1 MTWYLQTIRCYAGMV
16 RRCAERKGKNLIVEP
31 ATIPG
36 EADKALQLR
45 RMKRIPLILL
55 LMMALLFAVTLH
67 HPASWAAW
75 LHAFAE
81 AGMVGALADW
91 FAVVALF
98 RHPLGLPI
106 PHTAIIPNR
115 KNDIG
120 ESMSRFVA
128 DHFLEPGVVR
138 KKLQNTDLAAFV
150 ISWLKS
156 EKGRHSVED
165 LSVTVLRWALGAL
178 HEERVRRFLSRL
190 SSRQLANV
198 SLAPLLG
205 NTLEW
210 LVRGQRHQ
218 QILTQVLRYTIV
230 LVNDNRE
237 AIRMKVKQES
247 PWWLPGFVDDR
258 ILKQMLE
265 RIEHQLFEMALD
277 QDHPLRGQFN
287 QWMERLAHDL
297 KNNAEHRR
305 LGDDIKQQLLANDEL
320 QDYLYGLWREIAQ
333 NIESDIEKPESV
345 IKKHVGQ
352 WLNTVAEELDG
363 DPDMQSWVN
372 AWLVD
377 AITLI
382 VARNSAQIASLI
394 SDTVKSWDGVD
405 TSRRVEL
412 AIGRDLQFIRINGT
426 LVGGL
431 VGLFIHAI
439 KIYI

>member
-1 MTWYLQTIRCYAGMV
+1 M
-16 RRCAERKGKNLIVEP
+16 EP
-31 ATIPG
+31 ALLPTD
-36 EADKALQLR
+36 ADKALQLR
-45 RMKRIPLILL
+45 RMKRIPLLL
-55 LMMALLFAVTLH
+55 LLLMALLFFLTLH
-67 HPASWAAW
+67 NPATWAAW

-138 KKLQNTDLAAFV
+138 KKLQQAQLAAFV
-150 ISWLKS
+150 VNWLKS
-156 EKGRHSVED
+156 EKGRRSVEE
-165 LSVTVLRWALGAL
+165 LTAAMLAWALGAL
-178 HEERVRRFLSRL
+178 HEKRVRRFLSRL
-190 SSRQLANV
+190 SARQLADV

-205 NTLEW
+205 NTLDW

-218 QILTQVLRYTIV
+218 QILTQILRHTIE
-230 LVNDNRE
+230 LVHDNRDG
-237 AIRMKVKQES
+237 IRARVKEES

-258 ILKQMLE
+258 ILQKMLE
-265 RIEHQLFEMALD
+265 RIEHQLFEMALY
-277 QDHPLRGQFN
+277 QDHPLRERFN
-287 QWMERLAHDL
+287 QWVQKLAHNL
-297 KNNAEHRR
+297 KNNPEHRR
-305 LGDDIKQQLLANDEL
+305 LGDEIKQQLLANDEL
-320 QDYLYGLWREIAQ
+320 QDYLYGLWRELADK
-333 NIESDIEKPESV
+333 IEADINEPESV
-345 IKKHVGQ
+345 IRQQVSQ
-352 WLNTVAEELDG
+352 WLVNVADELDG
-363 DPDMQSWVN
+363 DEDMQAWVN

-377 AITLI
+377 AITFI
-382 VARNSAQIASLI
+382 VGRNSAQIASLI
-394 SDTVKSWDGVD
+394 SDTVKSWDGAD

-431 VGLFIHAI
+431 VGLLIHAI
-439 KIYI
+439 KLYI

>member
-1 MTWYLQTIRCYAGMV
+1 M
-16 RRCAERKGKNLIVEP
+16 
-31 ATIPG
+31 
-36 EADKALQLR
+36 DKALQLR
-45 RMKRIPLILL
+45 RMKRIPLLL
-55 LMMALLFAVTLH
+55 LFLMALLFAFTLH
-67 HPASWAAW
+67 HPASWAGW

-128 DHFLEPGVVR
+128 DHFLEPDVVR
-138 KKLQNTDLAAFV
+138 KKLQNTNLAAFV
-150 ISWLKS
+150 VSWLRS
-156 EKGRHSVED
+156 DRGRQSVED
-165 LSVTVLRWALGAL
+165 LTTVVLRWALDAF
-178 HEERVRRFLSRL
+178 HEKRVRRFLSRL
-190 SSRQLANV
+190 SSKQLANV

-218 QILTQVLRYTIV
+218 QILTQVLRNTIV
-230 LVNDNRE
+230 LVHDNRD
-237 AIRMKVKQES
+237 AIREKVRQES

-258 ILKQMLE
+258 ILKKMLE
-265 RIEHQLFEMALD
+265 RIEHQLFEMALN
-277 QDHPLRGQFN
+277 QEHSLREQFN
-287 QWMERLAHDL
+287 QWVQEFAQDL
-297 KNNAEHRR
+297 KNSPEHRR
-305 LGDDIKQQLLANDEL
+305 LGDDFKQQLLANDEL
-320 QDYLYGLWREIAQ
+320 QDYLYGLWQELAR
-333 NIESDIEKPESV
+333 NIESDIEKPDSV
-345 IKKHVGQ
+345 IRQHVGQ
-352 WLNTVAEELDG
+352 WLDNMAEELDG
-363 DPDMQSWVN
+363 DADMQTWIN

-377 AITLI
+377 AITL
-382 VARNSAQIASLI
+382 VVGRNSAQIASLI
-394 SDTVKSWDGVD
+394 SDTVKSWDGAD

-431 VGLFIHAI
+431 VGLLIHAL
-439 KIYI
+439 KLYI

>member
-1 MTWYLQTIRCYAGMV
+1 M
-16 RRCAERKGKNLIVEP
+16 EP
-31 ATIPG
+31 SALPIET
-36 EADKALQLR
+36 DKALQLR
-45 RMKRIPLILL
+45 RMKRIPLLL
-55 LMMALLFAVTLH
+55 LLLMALLFGLTLH
-67 HPASWAAW
+67 SPAPWAAW

-128 DHFLEPGVVR
+128 DHFLEPEVVR
-138 KKLQNTDLAAFV
+138 KKLQNTNLAAFV
-150 ISWLKS
+150 VSWLKS
-156 EKGRHSVED
+156 EKGQRSVEE
-165 LSVTVLRWALGAL
+165 LTTAVLRWALGAL
-178 HEERVRRFLSRL
+178 HEKRVRRFLSRL
-190 SSRQLANV
+190 SSKQLADV

-230 LVNDNRE
+230 LVHDNRD
-237 AIRMKVKQES
+237 AIRAKVQKES

-258 ILKQMLE
+258 ILKKMLE

-277 QDHPLRGQFN
+277 QDHPLREQFN
-287 QWMERLAHDL
+287 QWAQNLAHDL
-297 KNNAEHRR
+297 KNSAEHRR
-305 LGDDIKQQLLANDEL
+305 LGDEFKQQLLENDEL
-320 QDYLYGLWREIAQ
+320 QDYLYGLWRELAG
-333 NIESDIEKPESV
+333 NIESDLDKPESV
-345 IKKHVGQ
+345 IRQQVGQ
-352 WLNTVAEELDG
+352 WLVNVAEELDN
-363 DPDMQSWVN
+363 DEDMQTWLN
-372 AWLVD
+372 AWLVN
-377 AITLI
+377 AITL
-382 VARNSAQIASLI
+382 VVGRNSAQIASLI
-394 SDTVKSWDGVD
+394 SDTVKSWDGMD

-431 VGLFIHAI
+431 VGLLIHAI

>member
-1 MTWYLQTIRCYAGMV
+1 M
-16 RRCAERKGKNLIVEP
+16 
-31 ATIPG
+31 
-36 EADKALQLR
+36 DKALELR
-45 RMKRIPLILL
+45 RMKRIPLLL
-55 LMMALLFAVTLH
+55 LLLMALLFAFTLH
-67 HPASWAAW
+67 HAAPWAAW

-98 RHPLGLPI
+98 RHPLGIPI

-128 DHFLEPGVVR
+128 DHFLEPDVVR
-138 KKLQNTDLAAFV
+138 KKLQNTNLAAFV
-150 ISWLKS
+150 VSWLKS
-156 EKGRHSVED
+156 DKGRQSVED
-165 LSVTVLRWALGAL
+165 LTTTVIRWALGAL
-178 HEERVRRFLSRL
+178 HEKRVRKFLSRL
-190 SSRQLANV
+190 SSKQLANV

-230 LVNDNRE
+230 LVHDNRD
-237 AIRMKVKQES
+237 AIRARVQKES

-258 ILKQMLE
+258 ILKKMLE

-277 QDHPLRGQFN
+277 DEHPTRGQFN
-287 QWMERLAHDL
+287 QWVENLANDL
-297 KNNAEHRR
+297 KFSPQHQR
-305 LGDDIKQQLLANDEL
+305 LGEDFKQQLLANNEL
-320 QDYLYGLWREIAQ
+320 QDYLYGLWSELAGS
-333 NIESDIEKPESV
+333 IERDLENPESV
-345 IKKHVGQ
+345 IRLQVGQ
-352 WLNTVAEELDG
+352 WLGSLAEELDG
-363 DPDMQSWVN
+363 DPDMQAWVN

-377 AITLI
+377 SITLI

-394 SDTVKSWDGVD
+394 SDTVKSWDGMD

-412 AIGRDLQFIRINGT
+412 AIGRDLQFIRVNGT

-431 VGLFIHAI
+431 VGLLIHAV

>member
-1 MTWYLQTIRCYAGMV
+1 MTGV
-16 RRCAERKGKNLIVEP
+16 KP
-31 ATIPG
+31 AIIAT
-36 EADKALQLR
+36 EKDKALQLR
-45 RMKRIPLILL
+45 RMKRIPLLL
-55 LMMALLFAVTLH
+55 LCLMALLFFLTLH
-67 HPASWAAW
+67 SPAAWAGW

-98 RHPLGLPI
+98 RHPLGIPI

-115 KNDIG
+115 KDEIG

-128 DHFLEPGVVR
+128 DHFLEPEVVR
-138 KKLQNTDLAAFV
+138 KKLQNTNLAAFV
-150 ISWLKS
+150 VSWLKS
-156 EKGRHSVED
+156 EKGRHSVEE
-165 LSVTVLRWALGAL
+165 LSTTVLRWAMRAL
-178 HEERVRRFLSRL
+178 HEKRVRRFLSRL
-190 SSRQLANV
+190 SSKQLADV

-230 LVNDNRE
+230 LVHDNRD
-237 AIRMKVKQES
+237 AIRARVQKES

-258 ILKQMLE
+258 ILKKMLE
-265 RIEHQLFEMALD
+265 RIEHQLFEMALA

-287 QWMERLAHDL
+287 QWVQKLAHDL
-297 KNNAEHRR
+297 KNSTEHRR
-305 LGDDIKQQLLANDEL
+305 LGDDFKQQLLENDEL
-320 QDYLYGLWREIAQ
+320 QDYLYGLWRELAG
-333 NIESDIEKPESV
+333 NIESDLEKPESA
-345 IKKHVGQ
+345 IRLQVGQ
-352 WLNTVAEELDG
+352 WLVNVADELEG
-363 DPDMQSWVN
+363 DEDMQ
-372 AWLVD
+372 AWLNTWLVN
-377 AITLI
+377 AITL
-382 VARNSAQIASLI
+382 VVGRNSAQIASLI
-394 SDTVKSWDGVD
+394 SDTVKSWDGMD

-431 VGLFIHAI
+431 VGVLIHAV

>member
-1 MTWYLQTIRCYAGMV
+1 M
-16 RRCAERKGKNLIVEP
+16 VEP
-31 ATIPG
+31 VALPG
-36 EADKALQLR
+36 ETDKALQLR
-45 RMKRIPLILL
+45 RMKRIPLLL
-55 LMMALLFAVTLH
+55 LCLMAVIFFLTLH
-67 HPASWAAW
+67 SPYAWAAW

-128 DHFLEPGVVR
+128 DHFLEPEVVR
-138 KKLQNTDLAAFV
+138 KKLQSTNLAAFV
-150 ISWLKS
+150 VSWLKS
-156 EKGRHSVED
+156 DKGRRSVED
-165 LSVTVLRWALGAL
+165 LSVAVLRWALGAL
-178 HEERVRRFLSRL
+178 HEKRVRRFLLRL
-190 SSRQLANV
+190 SSKQLADI

-230 LVNDNRE
+230 LVHDNRD
-237 AIRMKVKQES
+237 AIRARVQKES

-258 ILKQMLE
+258 ILKTMLE

-277 QDHPLRGQFN
+277 QDHHLRGKFN
-287 QWMERLAHDL
+287 QWVQNLAHEL
-297 KNNAEHRR
+297 KNNPEHQR
-305 LGDDIKQQLLANDEL
+305 LGDDFKQQLLDNDEL
-320 QDYLYGLWREIAQ
+320 QDYLYGLWRELAG
-333 NIESDIEKPESV
+333 NIETDIEKPDSV
-345 IKKHVGQ
+345 IKQHVGQ
-352 WLNTVAEELDG
+352 WLENVAEELDN
-363 DPDMQSWVN
+363 DPEMQTWVN
-372 AWLVD
+372 AWLVNS
-377 AITLI
+377 ITM
-382 VARNSAQIASLI
+382 VVGRNSAQIASLI
-394 SDTVKSWDGVD
+394 SDTVKSWDGMD

-431 VGLFIHAI
+431 VGLLIHAV